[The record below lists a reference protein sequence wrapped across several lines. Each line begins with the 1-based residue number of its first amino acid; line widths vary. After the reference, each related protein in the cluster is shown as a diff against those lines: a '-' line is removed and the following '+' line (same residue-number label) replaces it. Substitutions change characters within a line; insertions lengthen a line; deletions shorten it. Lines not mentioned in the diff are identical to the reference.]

1 MTHDWLV
8 RRPVRTRSVV
18 AWRGFAKPDFWIWMG
33 VIFAINAVAAGV
45 LRSGVLAI
53 ADAVTSFLALLTAA
67 LLGRNAARR

>member
-1 MTHDWLV
+1 ME
-8 RRPVRTRSVV
+8 
-18 AWRGFAKPDFWIWMG
+18 GFAKPDFWIWMG

-45 LRSGVLAI
+45 LGSGVLAI